1 MSLIWTGPVEQEKQ
15 QYTEK
20 KLERYD
26 KRGTKMTDKVLLIK
40 STDGRLLI
48 PEIAQWKSFPR
59 ALELTT
65 YITQLSAFQQTLM
78 ELQEVIP
85 DPASVSSK
93 PLFEPGTEVLIKTLG
108 TGGQSLKPRWEG
120 PYYVI
125 HFSPTAVKV

>member
-1 MSLIWTGPVEQEKQ
+1 MPLIWTGPVEQEKP

-26 KRGTKMTDKVLLIK
+26 KRGAEMTDKVLLIK
-40 STDGRLLI
+40 SADGQLLI
-48 PEIAQWKSFPR
+48 PEITQWKSFPR

-78 ELQEVIP
+78 ELQKVIP

-93 PLFEPGTEVLIKTLG
+93 PLFEPGTLG
-108 TGGQSLKPRWEG
+108 NWGPISQDPLGRPLLHYSFFFHSCQSDRN
-120 PYYVI
+120 
-125 HFSPTAVKV
+125 